1 MLRAWL
7 RHAAVAG
14 TARSAEWRRCHR
26 HTQAQVSLA
35 RPPPP
40 PTAAP
45 CIRPMDAI
53 DHQLGSVWR
62 GGYTGKPRVTINGSV
77 VQVRHAGIFQEIPVT
92 ARDISG
98 VTMYLLTPWHVV
110 SGISRLGKI
119 SGSHA

>member
-1 MLRAWL
+1 
-7 RHAAVAG
+7 
-14 TARSAEWRRCHR
+14 
-26 HTQAQVSLA
+26 
-35 RPPPP
+35 
-40 PTAAP
+40 
-45 CIRPMDAI
+45 MDAI

-62 GGYTGKPRVTINGSV
+62 GGYTQGAGVPLPLVAVGKPRVTINGSV

-119 SGSHA
+119 SGSNA